1 MADKLDLASLKNML
15 QTEHNKLKHVDKA
28 IEAISALQGLDQE
41 RKQIEAGLAKVK
53 SEAEKAKPEYEA
65 VLKKVADAKAEEK
78 RILDTAKAAAE
89 SIKAKAEAERKEL
102 IHEATSMSNA
112 AKALQQVTDENVKK
126 ATAELNALKAEI
138 KRLSDEK
145 AKILAKFGG

>member
-41 RKQIEAGLAKVK
+41 RKQIEASLAKVK

-65 VLKKVADAKAEEK
+65 VLRKVADAKAEAK
-78 RILDTAKAAAE
+78 KIIDDAKAKAE
-89 SIKAKAEAERKEL
+89 SIKAAAEAERKEL
-102 IHEATSMSNA
+102 VREATSKSNA
-112 AKALQQVTDENVKK
+112 AKALQTSTDENVKK
-126 ATAELNALKAEI
+126 ANAELSALKAEI
-138 KRLSDEK
+138 NRLSDEK